1 MHLMDFNEDIKSLC
15 NNIKENSV
23 VNPSLY
29 EKYNVKRGLRNSDG
43 TGVVAGIT
51 KICNV
56 HGYVLNEGEVE
67 PIPGQLIYRGF
78 TYQKVNFLPSLRK
91 IFPIPPSGSSP

>member
-67 PIPGQLIYRGF
+67 PIPGQLIYRG
-78 TYQKVNFLPSLRK
+78 YSVND
-91 IFPIPPSGSSP
+91 